1 MSIARRLVYVGMG
14 IFLALAVVVGAAVTF
29 AQSGDDGADAT
40 PVPEEVPSQEGDAES
55 TTSDED
61 WHGFR
66 GEAMGAFGDGEDQ
79 YLADALGITADE
91 LQAAYEEAWAAA
103 VQQAVDDGLI
113 TEAQAE
119 ELLNNGGR
127 FHGKFGLSFAGGTDQ
142 NTFLADALGISVD
155 ELQAARLEAYQA
167 RLQAMVDAGY
177 LTQEEADLMAGQKA
191 VQTYVD
197 RDAVSSALQ
206 EAYEAAIDSAL
217 QAGAISQ
224 AQADQL
230 RENMPSFDR
239 FGFPGGGFGGGFGH
253 HGRGHHGGP
262 GLMPGNGSF
271 NNSAAPASGTS
282 TNA

>member
-1 MSIARRLVYVGMG
+1 MG
-14 IFLALAVVVGAAVTF
+14 IFLAVAVVIGAAVTF
-29 AQSGDDGADAT
+29 AQSGDDSADPT
-40 PVPEEVPSQEGDAES
+40 PVPEEVPSEADEAEG
-55 TTSDED
+55 TTPDYD

-66 GEAMGAFGDGEDQ
+66 GEAMGDFGDGEDQ
-79 YLADALGITADE
+79 FLADALGITTDE
-91 LQAAYEEAWAAA
+91 LQAAYEAAWTAA

-113 TEAQAE
+113 TAAQAE
-119 ELLNNGGR
+119 ALLNNAGR
-127 FHGKFGLSFAGGTDQ
+127 FHGKFGLSFAGGTDH

-177 LTQEEADLMAGQKA
+177 LSQEQADLMAAQKA
-191 VQTYVD
+191 VQAYVD
-197 RDAVSSALQ
+197 RDSISSALQ
-206 EAYEAAIDSAL
+206 EAYEAAIDGAL

-239 FGFPGGGFGGGFGH
+239 FGFPGGGFRDDFGGH

-262 GLMPGNGSF
+262 GMMPGSGFFN
-271 NNSAAPASGTS
+271 NNSAAPAIGAS